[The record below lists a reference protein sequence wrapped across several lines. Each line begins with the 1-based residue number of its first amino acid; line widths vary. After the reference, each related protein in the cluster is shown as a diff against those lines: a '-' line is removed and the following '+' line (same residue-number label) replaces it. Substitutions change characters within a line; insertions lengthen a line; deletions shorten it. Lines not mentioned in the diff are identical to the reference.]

1 MNDSDRNTDLARM
14 FAPRSAALVGA
25 TDSTTSFGGRVF
37 RQMAGFGYAGP
48 IYPVNPRL
56 QEIGGL
62 KCYAS
67 LKELPQ
73 TPDHVGI
80 IVSTERVFDIL
91 ADCAA
96 LEVPFVTVFSAGFS
110 ETGTPE
116 GRERQ
121 AKLRAFAREAGMRLM
136 GPNCNGVINFV
147 EPFAMASTAAIT
159 GPRAAPGNV
168 GIVSQSGGLG
178 QINVMWRAQEIGLGV
193 SYEAS
198 SGNEAD
204 LDTID
209 FALFMLRSEA
219 TDVVLMAVEGIKD
232 GERFKAFAH
241 EAAEREKPVVV
252 LKLGATRAGSRA
264 AASHTGAIAGD
275 DEIFDALARQY
286 GLIRV
291 HEVAHLYETAVL
303 LRQRRWPKGRGAASV
318 SPTGGNIVQV
328 ADAGDTFGVEWPDFT
343 AGTQAALAQLL
354 PGSGKVA
361 NPTDMTSLATGRRDL
376 YRSALETIAGDP
388 GIDVMVPIYASGTK
402 DDLQRGADFVTRC
415 EKVAALLWVGGCN
428 DDPAFTAKDLVRA
441 GVPVY
446 RDATPCMRAM
456 RAAMD
461 FGDYVK
467 AHKAGL
473 TTPSRP
479 ARIDRDAATARL
491 RACGEKLTEREAKEV
506 LAAYGLAVTR
516 EALATTPEEAAAHAR
531 AIGGAVA
538 LKIDSPDIAHKT
550 EAGAIRL
557 DVRGDGA
564 VREAYAEV
572 VAAARAYA
580 PHVRLNGVLV
590 QEMARKGVEMMLG
603 VVRDPVFGPIVAVGL
618 GGIHVEVL
626 NDIAYRAA
634 PVTPLEAEAMLDELQ
649 GAKLLDGV
657 RGMPPRDKAALADT
671 IVRLSWFAHDFSA
684 EIAEL
689 DVNPLVALEDG
700 VRVVDALLIRR
711 PGEACPGMSE
721 SGGRDPERSAVPTG
735 FRPSPE

>member
-1 MNDSDRNTDLARM
+1 MPAFAGMTTLMNQPELNTDLARM
-14 FAPRSAALVGA
+14 FAPRSVALVGA

-56 QEIGGL
+56 QELGGL
-62 KCYAS
+62 KCYPS
-67 LKELPQ
+67 LKDLPE

-80 IVSTERVFDIL
+80 IVATERAFDVL

-96 LEVPFVTVFSAGFS
+96 LNVPFVTLFSAGFS
-110 ETGTPE
+110 ESGTPE

-121 AKLRAFAREAGMRLM
+121 AQLLAFVREKGIRLM

-147 EPFAMASTAAIT
+147 DAFAMASTAAIM
-159 GPRAAPGNV
+159 GKRAAPGNV

-204 LDTID
+204 LDTLD
-209 FALFMLRSEA
+209 FGLFMLRSEA
-219 TDVVLMAVEGIKD
+219 TDVLLMAVEGIKD
-232 GERFKAFAH
+232 GERFRAFAR

-252 LKLGATRAGSRA
+252 LKLGSTQAGTRA

-275 DEIFDALARQY
+275 DDIFDAVARQY

-291 HEVAHLYETAVL
+291 HEVAHLYETAIL
-303 LRQRRWPKGRGAASV
+303 LRKRRWPKGRGAASV

-328 ADAGDTFGVEWPDFT
+328 ADAGDTFGIEWPEFS
-343 AGTQAALAQLL
+343 AQTQAELAKLL
-354 PGSGKVA
+354 PGYGKVA

-376 YRSALETIAGDP
+376 YRAALQTIAADAGVD
-388 GIDVMVPIYASGTK
+388 IMVPIYASGTK
-402 DDLQRGADFVTRC
+402 DDLQRGADFVMQC

-428 DDPAFTAKDLVRA
+428 DDPAFTPKDMIRA

-456 RAAMD
+456 RAAAD

-467 AHKAGL
+467 LLRSGQA
-473 TTPSRP
+473 TPARP
-479 ARIDRDAATARL
+479 AGIDREAAASVL
-491 RACGEKLTEREAKEV
+491 RACGDKLTEREAKQL
-506 LAAYGLAVTR
+506 LAAYGLPVTR
-516 EALATTPEEAAAHAR
+516 EKLAATPEQAAAYAR
-531 AIGGAVA
+531 EIGGAVA
-538 LKIDSPDIAHKT
+538 LKIESPDIAHKT

-557 DVRGDGA
+557 GVQGDGA
-564 VREAYAEV
+564 AREAFEQV
-572 VAAARAYA
+572 TAAARRYA
-580 PHVRLNGVLV
+580 PDARVNGVLV
-590 QEMARKGVEMMLG
+590 QEMAPQGIEMMLG
-603 VVRDPVFGPIVAVGL
+603 VIRDPVFGPIVVAGL
-618 GGIHVEVL
+618 GGIYIEVL
-626 NDIAYRAA
+626 RDIAYRAA
-634 PVTPLEAEAMLDELQ
+634 PVTAREAQDMLGELR

-657 RGMPPRDKAALADT
+657 RGAAPRDRAALVDA
-671 IVRLSWFAHDFSA
+671 IVRLSWLAHDFRG

-689 DVNPLVALEDG
+689 DVNPLLALESG
-700 VRVVDALLIRR
+700 ARVVDALIIRT
-711 PGEACPGMSE
+711 A
-721 SGGRDPERSAVPTG
+721 
-735 FRPSPE
+735 